1 MKRITEQKSLDLTI
15 ILKTL
20 LISTSGPTCER
31 RIKNIP
37 FKPLSER
44 MMEEPFWLGLLAV
57 IFVLGILGAAYTVK
71 KHLPE
76 KFDGLLADGAE
87 GGTKTRTG
95 PEKRGN
101 APSMTGM
108 FSSLMIFK
116 YI

>member
-1 MKRITEQKSLDLTI
+1 MNKNTYLKSLDLAT

-20 LISTSGPTCER
+20 LISISGPTCER

-108 FSSLMIFK
+108 FSSPII
-116 YI
+116 Y